1 VRGFRATLGPV
12 NAPEQPDRILLRG
25 ARLCDGSA
33 LPAHGSLLLEGGA
46 VAAVLDPGAP
56 PVEGARVIDLPG
68 ALVVPGLAD
77 VHTHLVL
84 GGDTEAYEREL
95 LKDSLPLR
103 ALRAAA
109 NARLALDHG
118 VLTMRDVCTEG
129 AGYADVAL
137 RDAIR
142 AGLAEGPRVVP
153 SGPGIGITGGYL
165 PMGVAPG
172 VCIPTGCAM
181 VDGPDAARRE
191 VRAQVSYGVEWIKVF
206 ADWPEVATG
215 HRDPRVLV
223 TFTQPELFA
232 ICDEARRRGRRV
244 AAHVTSDAG
253 ARQAIACGAASLEH
267 MGDLTRETLD
277 AAAAADVTLVP
288 TLSVLHDLRPAASPA
303 RQEGRKRF
311 LDDAARAFE
320 RALASG
326 VRIACGTDIGC
337 FPHARGSLG
346 ELGLM
351 MALGMRPLAALRAA
365 TSDAAALLGLPSIGR
380 LSPGATAD
388 LAIFAM
394 AEGSDDLG
402 EALEKKPVMVI
413 QAGRVVRGKE
423 RGEG

>member
-1 VRGFRATLGPV
+1 MLGPM
-12 NAPEQPDRILLRG
+12 NASEHPDRLFLRG

-33 LPAHGSLLLEGGA
+33 PAAPGSLLLEAGA
-46 VAAVLDPGAP
+46 VAAVLEPGAP
-56 PVEGARVIDLPG
+56 PPPGARVLDLPG

-77 VHTHLVL
+77 VHTHLIL
-84 GGDTEAYEREL
+84 GGDIETYEREL

-103 ALRAAA
+103 TLRAAA
-109 NARLALDHG
+109 NARCALDHG

-142 AGLAEGPRVVP
+142 QGLVEGPRVVP

-165 PMGVAPG
+165 PQGFAPG
-172 VCIPTGCAM
+172 VCVPTGCAM

-191 VRAQVSYGVEWIKVF
+191 VRVQVSHGVEWIKVF
-206 ADWPEVATG
+206 ADWPEVGGSSLRA
-215 HRDPRVLV
+215 LV

-253 ARQAIACGAASLEH
+253 ARQAVACGVASLEH

-277 AAAAADVTLVP
+277 AAAAAGVTLVP
-288 TLSVLHDLRPAASPA
+288 TLSVVHELRPAPTPE
-303 RQEGRKRF
+303 RQEARKRF
-311 LDDAARAFE
+311 LDEVARAFE

-326 VRIACGTDIGC
+326 VRIACGTDIGA
-337 FPHARGSLG
+337 FPHERGSLG
-346 ELGLM
+346 ELERM
-351 MALGMRPLAALRAA
+351 MSLGMSPLAALRAA
-365 TSDAAALLGLPSIGR
+365 TSEAAALLGLPSIGR

-388 LAIFAM
+388 LAVFAM
-394 AEGSDDLG
+394 AEESDDLR
-402 EALEKKPVMVI
+402 EALGKKPVMVL
-413 QAGRVVRGKE
+413 QAGRMVRG
-423 RGEG
+423 RTGSA